1 MNVKQ
6 IPVDGAEIEEQ
17 GWRQLQ
23 SILSKIIP
31 PIFPNRDFVITEYG
45 AIGDGVTDCTEAFRK
60 VITLANNIGGGRV
73 VVPAGIYLT
82 GPIHFKSNINLHVSK
97 EAIIKFSQELEKY
110 LPMVLNRFEGVE
122 LYNYSPLIYSYEA
135 ENLAITGEGVL
146 DGNGDKEHWWP
157 WKGKKEYGWQEGQ
170 PHQAEDRDIL
180 FAMAERNVSV
190 KERRFGSGHYL
201 RPSFIQ
207 FYNSKNILIEGVTI
221 KDSPMWQISP
231 VLCENITIDKVKIIG
246 HGPNTDGFDPDS
258 CKNVVIKN
266 CYFDNGDDCI
276 AIKSGRNA
284 DGRRINIPCE
294 NIVIQNNY
302 MKDGHG
308 GITIGSEISGSVRN
322 VFADNNVM
330 DSLNLDRALRFK
342 TNSVRG
348 GIIENIYFRNTVVKS
363 IGEEILIVDM
373 NYEEGDVGEY
383 TPIIRNIFV
392 ENLESYG
399 GKTGFLMSA
408 YKRTPITNVQF
419 KNCTLHNVEIPFVF
433 KNVEQ
438 LVFKNVNINGEN
450 YDSVRNYLSCINLQ
464 TR

>member
-1 MNVKQ
+1 MSSTQ
-6 IPVDGAEIEEQ
+6 DLFDEVDIEQ
-17 GWRQLQ
+17 GWGQLPG
-23 SILSKIIP
+23 ILSKIIP
-31 PIFPNRDFVITEYG
+31 PTFPSVDFVITDYG
-45 AIGDGVTDCTEAFRK
+45 GIGDGITDCTEAFSK
-60 VITLANNIGGGRV
+60 VMRVAGQAGGGRV

-82 GPIHFKSNINLHVSK
+82 GPIHFKSNINLYVSK
-97 EAIIKFSQELEKY
+97 GATIKFSQDLEKY

-122 LYNYSPLIYSYEA
+122 LYNYSPLIYSYGA
-135 ENLAITGEGVL
+135 MNLAITGEGTL
-146 DGNGDKEHWWP
+146 DGNGDHNHWWP
-157 WKGKKEYGWQEGQ
+157 WKGKTEYGWQEGQ

-180 FAMAERNVSV
+180 FAMAEQNVPV
-190 KERRFGSGHYL
+190 EERRFGRGHYL

-221 KDSPMWQISP
+221 KDSPMWQITP
-231 VLCENITIDKVKIIG
+231 ALCENITVSKVKIIG

-258 CKNVVIKN
+258 CKDILIKD

-276 AIKSGRNA
+276 AIKSGRNG

-294 NIVIQNNY
+294 NIVILNNY

-330 DSLNLDRALRFK
+330 DSPNLDRALRFK

-373 NYEEGDVGEY
+373 DYEEGDAGQF
-383 TPIIRNIFV
+383 TPIVRNIVV
-392 ENLESYG
+392 ENLESHG
-399 GKTGFLMSA
+399 GKIGILMSA
-408 YKRTPITNVQF
+408 YDRTPITNVKF
-419 KNCTLHNVEIPFVF
+419 INCTLHDVQTPLFL
-433 KNVEQ
+433 KNVEK
-438 LVFKNVNINGEN
+438 LVFKNVTINGKN
-450 YDSVRNYLSCINLQ
+450 YSTSK
-464 TR
+464 

>member
-1 MNVKQ
+1 MKSEH
-6 IPVDGAEIEEQ
+6 IMDHGPEAEQ
-17 GWRQLQ
+17 GWEKLED
-23 SILSKIIP
+23 ILSQIKP
-31 PIFPNRDFVITEYG
+31 PTFPNRDFVITDYG
-45 AIGDGVTDCTEAFRK
+45 AVGDGVTDCTDAFKK
-60 VITLANNIGGGRV
+60 VMNVVNAAGGGRV
-73 VVPAGIYLT
+73 IVPSGIYLT
-82 GPIHFKSNINLHVSK
+82 GPIHFKSNTNLYISK
-97 EAIIKFSQELEKY
+97 EATIKFSQDLEKY

-122 LYNYSPLIYSYEA
+122 LYNYSPLIYSYGA
-135 ENLAITGEGVL
+135 MNLAITGEGIL
-146 DGNGDKEHWWP
+146 DGNGDNEHWWP
-157 WKGKKEYGWQEGQ
+157 WKGLTQYGWQVGQ
-170 PHQAEDRDIL
+170 PHQAEDRDVL
-180 FAMAERNVSV
+180 FAMAEKNVPV
-190 KERRFGSGHYL
+190 EERKFGKGHYL

-207 FYNSKNILIEGVTI
+207 FYNSKNILIEGVTV

-246 HGPNTDGFDPDS
+246 YGPNTDGFDPDS
-258 CKNVVIKN
+258 CKNMLIKN

-276 AIKSGRNA
+276 AIKSGRNG

-330 DSLNLDRALRFK
+330 DSPNLDRALRFK

-373 NYEEGDVGEY
+373 DYEEGDAGEH
-383 TPIIRNIFV
+383 TPIVRNIFV

-399 GKTGFLMSA
+399 GNTGILMSA
-408 YKRTPITNVQF
+408 YDRTPITNVQF
-419 KNCTLHNVEIPFVF
+419 MNCTLHNVKTPFVL
-433 KNVEQ
+433 KNVEK
-438 LVFKNVNINGEN
+438 LVFKNVSINGKH
-450 YDSVRNYLSCINLQ
+450 YDDIK
-464 TR
+464 